1 MYSTSIFSSSTT
13 TNKPELGTVK
23 LENINGIYVPLKQT
37 DSNNG
42 YKIENIEGMRDFD
55 IKSFM
60 NINQKID
67 QKTINE
73 LTDRNLILNDNIF
86 SRIFIGGISFFG
98 LYVLYNFLY
107 KTKNN

>member
-1 MYSTSIFSSSTT
+1 MYSTSIFSTT
-13 TNKPELGTVK
+13 TNNLEPVN

-37 DSNNG
+37 DNTVNGG

-55 IKSFM
+55 IKKFI
-60 NINQKID
+60 NIHQKTNQI
-67 QKTINE
+67 TINE
-73 LTDRNLILNDNIF
+73 LKTHDLILNDNIF
-86 SRIFIGGISFFG
+86 SRVFIGGISFFG